1 MNVYVYLCLFIYA
14 LIILKKLVSIKAGY
28 YRCNY
33 FTRIRRKEKKTCRW
47 VYCCCNLDNKNSAW
61 GLGGGVS
68 LPADPGQ
75 RPGGGLSF

>member
-33 FTRIRRKEKKTCRW
+33 FTCILH
-47 VYCCCNLDNKNSAW
+47 VSAW